1 MTNLK
6 QRLTKMQAKW
16 ELYPNFTKAEF
27 DCKHTGENNMQHE
40 FMEKLQKIRVAYG
53 KSMRVTSGF
62 RSKKHPIEARKTHSN
77 GEHTQ
82 GMCADIYCDNGAD
95 RYRLIS
101 LALDNGITRIG
112 IAKNFLHLGIGGKG
126 LPNNVVWEYQ

>member
-1 MTNLK
+1 
-6 QRLTKMQAKW
+6 MQAKW